1 MSIKINELNNSQ
13 VQRNGDGNRLQ
24 DPASRNQGPASK
36 DDPSRAPAAGDRV
49 TLTQTAQQMQE
60 MEAAVRR
67 APEVDSDR
75 VQAIKTAIANGE
87 YTIDANRIA
96 EKLMRIEDD
105 L

>member
-1 MSIKINELNNSQ
+1 MSIKINDLNNNQ

-24 DPASRNQGPASK
+24 DPAARNQGSAPQDS
-36 DDPSRAPAAGDRV
+36 PSRAPAAGDRV

-60 MEAAVRR
+60 LEAAVRR
-67 APEVDSDR
+67 EPVVDNNR
-75 VQAIKTAIANGE
+75 VQALKTAIANGE
-87 YTIDANRIA
+87 YSIDANRIA